1 MSSLLLSKQ
10 IVPTNHF
17 SDCNNGELIG
27 DGFCHDE
34 TNNADCNYD
43 GGDCCVNITTDHC
56 SDCTCYHQENCIAG
70 FTPSS
75 IGDGTCDDGA
85 NNDDCYYDGGD
96 CCKSN
101 KEKPL

>member
-1 MSSLLLSKQ
+1 M
-10 IVPTNHF
+10 
-17 SDCNNGELIG
+17 IG
-27 DGFCHDE
+27 DGFCDDE

-43 GGDCCVNITTDHC
+43 GGDCCVNINTDHC

-101 KEKPL
+101 TKRPLIGWFMGPKGNRLNRWLSY